1 MLADINGRE
10 GRDSIKDFAL
20 GKQVQPRLPASRLP
34 TGRPPVL
41 SEPRPLPCLPGPAWA
56 PCSAWWSSSSWRSAW
71 GGSRSLR
78 RPRSFSN
85 TACRMP
91 ARMPCWWA
99 FQLEAIPFGSPGP
112 VLYSEDWW
120 VMIPQAILGPWDY
133 PGASQRTWATE
144 FYISAVFEGIKINPN
159 KMHNF
164 TWRVT
169 LICWL
174 VKYI

>member
-112 VLYSEDWW
+112 VLYSEDCREEVGWRMLSSTNWW
-120 VMIPQAILGPWDY
+120 MPAPKFQENTSLTTWLLDI
-133 PGASQRTWATE
+133 SQDR
-144 FYISAVFEGIKINPN
+144 S
-159 KMHNF
+159 
-164 TWRVT
+164 
-169 LICWL
+169 CDL
-174 VKYI
+174 VL